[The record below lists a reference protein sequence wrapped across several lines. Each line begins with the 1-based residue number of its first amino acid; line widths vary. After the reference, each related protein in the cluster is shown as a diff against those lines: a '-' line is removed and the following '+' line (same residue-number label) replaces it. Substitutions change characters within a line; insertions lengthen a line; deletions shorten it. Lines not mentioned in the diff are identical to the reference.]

1 MLKSHTWQVVTMLD
15 REATERVLHCRRFYW
30 TELFWTEGQHADF
43 PDTISFGLKMLFL
56 CCEPWSLQSCLVD
69 REWFTGQGLESWAP
83 SEDSVGLVGKP
94 SSGGWAVD
102 VDAAPGSKQSSA
114 RTQQLPRISCYL
126 DTSIGRPVGIQPRT
140 PLLPHPP
147 APLQSCPSRL
157 MAPLRPRPH
166 ELPHL
171 LFFSL
176 PYPSTQPLGK

>member
-1 MLKSHTWQVVTMLD
+1 M
-15 REATERVLHCRRFYW
+15 
-30 TELFWTEGQHADF
+30 
-43 PDTISFGLKMLFL
+43 
-56 CCEPWSLQSCLVD
+56 D
-69 REWFTGQGLESWAP
+69 REWSTGQGLESWAP

-126 DTSIGRPVGIQPRT
+126 DISIGCPVGIQPRT
-140 PLLPHPP
+140 PRLLHPP

-157 MAPLRPRPH
+157 MAPLRPRPR

-176 PYPSTQPLGK
+176 PYPSTQPLGESCWLYLSHMAGADHFLPSALLPPSFETPLSLTWISAAAS